1 MRVNVVSDVHGRA
14 DALARAG
21 DDADA
26 LICLGDLLLFVDY
39 ADHGQGIFPDLFGAE
54 AASELISLRT
64 AKRFD
69 EARTLSARLRGRA
82 PVANG
87 ATLAKDRS
95 APIDI
100 APRSARGAEARR
112 EQEPPAD

>member
-21 DDADA
+21 DGADA

-54 AASELISLRT
+54 AARELVELRT
-64 AKRFD
+64 AQRFD
-69 EARTLSARLRGRA
+69 EARAMSAAAVGRA
-82 PVANG
+82 G
-87 ATLAKDRS
+87 RRS
-95 APIDI
+95 AP
-100 APRSARGAEARR
+100 AHRRRPCPGSTPSCSRPCPPR
-112 EQEPPAD
+112 PT